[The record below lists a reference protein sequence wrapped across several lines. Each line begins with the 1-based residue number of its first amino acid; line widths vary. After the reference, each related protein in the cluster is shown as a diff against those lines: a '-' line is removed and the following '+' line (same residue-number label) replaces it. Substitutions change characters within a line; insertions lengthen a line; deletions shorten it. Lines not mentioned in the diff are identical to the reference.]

1 MRIDKH
7 DQHQIVSQITKIDI
21 LNAIGWDEGVLFK
34 ALEMKLERNKDAIHK
49 LQRDNEVLESILSRI
64 NQ

>member
-1 MRIDKH
+1 MQIDKH
-7 DQHQIVSQITKIDI
+7 DHRQIVSQITKMDI
-21 LNAIGWDEGVLFK
+21 LNAIGWDEGVLLK
-34 ALEMKLERNKDAIHK
+34 ALEMKLERNKDAVHK